1 MIWNKPKQKNPH
13 LNNNFLEVIYLSVM
27 SERLPTLGSADNKPK
42 PFKFKPKVVQ
52 RKTKEE
58 REAALKKLENEKL
71 KQQEEV
77 DKKKRRDDFIKQQ
90 QQQKLSGNRVPKY
103 LQNTTLVS
111 TGPLATGTFSGNF
124 RQGSNNNRVTFSSS
138 GSSGTGSGISSLIKN
153 EHTELSLTNH
163 GEDSDSDKEDVNGE
177 QFSNENEIKINMGK
191 EYKVGH
197 DANSSEEEDENTDEE
212 NVDED
217 ETKDVKFVL
226 DHLFPVRPVKI
237 KHEDLISTT
246 VKEEIKKDFSVP
258 GTKEN
263 TPELEDVNTMI
274 PSMENM
280 QLDELF
286 YKNNSDNNQL
296 QIDIEKQAIYNDYL
310 KMNKK
315 LHHKKTS
322 KLFQK
327 NLMLLQLPHLLPF
340 EDKQKPKGTP
350 SEPLQGEIGEL
361 RMHQSG
367 KITIKFS
374 NGTIMDVFKSSETS
388 FLQEVV
394 SVKAPGRE
402 SQQDTNKDIVKVKK
416 EKREKE
422 MVDDDIEL
430 DEDQDDNDDLGTVQQ
445 LGTVAHRYV
454 TVPRL

>member
-1 MIWNKPKQKNPH
+1 
-13 LNNNFLEVIYLSVM
+13 VIM
-27 SERLPTLGSADNKPK
+27 SGRLPTLGNNDNKPK

-58 REAALKKLENEKL
+58 REAALKKLESEKL
-71 KQQEEV
+71 KQQEEI

-124 RQGSNNNRVTFSSS
+124 RPGSNNNRVTFSSS
-138 GSSGTGSGISSLIKN
+138 GSSGSGNGISSLIKN
-153 EHTELSLTNH
+153 EHTELSLANT
-163 GEDSDSDKEDVNGE
+163 GDDSDSDKEDTNGE

-191 EYKVGH
+191 EYKVGQEDH
-197 DANSSEEEDENTDEE
+197 SSEEEDEEKEDDNT
-212 NVDED
+212 DED

-226 DHLFPVRPVKI
+226 DHLFPVRPIKI

-246 VKEEIKKDFSVP
+246 VKEEIKKDFSAP

-263 TPELEDVNTMI
+263 TPELEDVNRMI

-286 YKNNSDNNQL
+286 YRNNSDNNQI
-296 QIDIEKQAIYNDYL
+296 QIDLEKQSIFNDYL
-310 KMNKK
+310 KINKK
-315 LHHKKTS
+315 LQHKKTS

-327 NLMLLQLPHLLPF
+327 NLMLLQLPHILPF
-340 EDKQKPKGTP
+340 EEKHKTKDTP

-374 NGTIMDVFKSSETS
+374 NGTIMDVFKASETS

-394 SVKAPGRE
+394 AVKAPGRE
-402 SQQDTNKDIVKVKK
+402 SRQDTNKDIAKVKK

-422 MVDDDIEL
+422 MLDDEEPN
-430 DEDQDDNDDLGTVQQ
+430 DEEEDDNDDLGTVQQ

>member
-1 MIWNKPKQKNPH
+1 
-13 LNNNFLEVIYLSVM
+13 M
-27 SERLPTLGSADNKPK
+27 SGRLPTLGSADNKPK

-77 DKKKRRDDFIKQQ
+77 DKKKRRDDYIKQQ

-124 RQGSNNNRVTFSSS
+124 RPGSNNNRVVFSSS
-138 GSSGTGSGISSLIKN
+138 GSSGGGSGISSLIKN
-153 EHTELSLTNH
+153 EHTELSLANT
-163 GEDSDSDKEDVNGE
+163 GEESDSDKENENGE

-197 DANSSEEEDENTDEE
+197 DEHSSEEEDENSEEE
-212 NVDED
+212 NADED

-237 KHEDLISTT
+237 KHEDLISTA

-274 PSMENM
+274 PSMKNM

-286 YKNNSDNNQL
+286 YKNNSDNNQA
-296 QIDIEKQAIYNDYL
+296 QIDIEKQSIFNDFL
-310 KMNKK
+310 KINKK

-327 NLMLLQLPHLLPF
+327 NLIRLQLPHMLPF
-340 EDKQKPKGTP
+340 EYKPKPKEVP
-350 SEPLQGEIGEL
+350 SDPLQGEIGEM
-361 RMHQSG
+361 RMHKSG

-374 NGTIMDVFKSSETS
+374 NGTILDVFKSSETS

-394 SVKAPGRE
+394 AVKAPGRE
-402 SQQDTNKDIVKVKK
+402 SKQDTNKDIVKVKK

-422 MVDDDIEL
+422 LVDDNMEVEE
-430 DEDQDDNDDLGTVQQ
+430 DEEDNDDLGTVQQ
-445 LGTVAHRYV
+445 LGTVAHKYV